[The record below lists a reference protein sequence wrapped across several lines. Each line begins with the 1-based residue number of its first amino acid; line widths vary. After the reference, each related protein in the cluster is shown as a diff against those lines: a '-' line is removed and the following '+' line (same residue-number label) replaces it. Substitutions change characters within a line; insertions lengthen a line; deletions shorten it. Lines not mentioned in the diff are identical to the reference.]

1 MPLTPLLLML
11 LLLLLLL
18 VLLQGTNHEMP
29 MSREAEQAIQNKWV
43 EMRQHAQSA

>member
-1 MPLTPLLLML
+1 MASPNL
-11 LLLLLLL
+11 LLLL
-18 VLLQGTNHEMP
+18 LLQGTNHEMP

>member
-1 MPLTPLLLML
+1 MLVVNITSLFFLLTL
-11 LLLLLLL
+11 LLLP
-18 VLLQGTNHEMP
+18 QGTNHEMP